1 MRPAAA
7 WAWALAIVV
16 TALVFSLVIPRLAD
30 MGPQTTTLETD
41 TEFLLAGS
49 FVTLPAGWELDIAS
63 TVSRV
68 PAASDAGLS
77 VRAEDALWWGSSQD
91 LVARVA
97 ELTGASDIELPEI
110 PADAVGKT
118 REVWRLDVPATDDRD
133 AGRIDVVRF
142 AELVVLVISSGDA
155 AALERPEVDAI
166 VDSVDLEP
174 IPLEVRTGSAL
185 SAALLDEAT
194 VRGVK
199 P

>member
-7 WAWALAIVV
+7 WAWTVVIVV
-16 TALVFSLVIPRLAD
+16 TALVFSLVIPRLPD
-30 MGPQTTTLETD
+30 LGPQTSTLETD

-49 FVTLPAGWELDIAS
+49 YVTFPAGWELDIAS

-68 PAASDAGLS
+68 PAASDGGLS

-97 ELTGASDIELPEI
+97 ELTGASGIELPEI
-110 PADAVGKT
+110 PADSVGET
-118 REVWRLDVPATDDRD
+118 REVWRLDVPATDDRE
-133 AGRIDVVRF
+133 AHRIDVVRF
-142 AELVVLVISSGDA
+142 AELVVLVISAGDA

-174 IPLEVRTGSAL
+174 IPLEVRTVTAL
-185 SAALLDEAT
+185 SLALLDQGT